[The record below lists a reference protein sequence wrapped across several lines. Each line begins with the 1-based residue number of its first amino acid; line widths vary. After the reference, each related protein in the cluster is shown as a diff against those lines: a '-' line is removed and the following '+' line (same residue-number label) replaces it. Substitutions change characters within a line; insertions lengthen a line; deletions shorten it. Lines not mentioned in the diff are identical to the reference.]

1 MMARPKESASALI
14 TQLPPVRGRLTE
26 NAPIGRQTWFG
37 VGGSAEVM
45 FRPADAED
53 LAAFLAL
60 LPAGIPMTVIG
71 VGSNLL
77 VRDGGIAGVTVRL
90 GRSFASIDIKQDE
103 VRVGAGALDRIV
115 AFAAAKAGLAGL
127 EFLSGIPGTIGGS
140 LRMNAGAYGS
150 EVRDVLVSATGLDET
165 GRRHTIDC
173 DGMQLSY
180 RHCGVDPCWIFIEA
194 RLRGAANNRDVITRR
209 LAEIRASREA
219 TQPVRART
227 GGSTF
232 RNPPGEAAWRLI
244 DAAGCR
250 GLVRG
255 GAMVSEKHANFLINT
270 GTATAADL
278 EGLGEEVRRRV
289 YEVRGIL
296 LEWEIRRI
304 GIPVP
309 GIDPNVEHGRDLSHT
324 AARPAPPRI
333 LPGAGD
339 GHSSRRL
346 GRIANLRDFHCF
358 SVVTAAAIR

>member
-14 TQLPPVRGRLTE
+14 AQLPPVRGRLTE

-53 LAAFLAL
+53 LASFLAL
-60 LPAGIPMTVIG
+60 LPEGIPVTVIG

-90 GRSFASIDIKQDE
+90 GRGFASIDIKHDE

-140 LRMNAGAYGS
+140 LRMNAGAYGC
-150 EVRDVLVSATGLDET
+150 EVRDVLVSATTLDKT
-165 GRRHTIDC
+165 GRNHTIDC

-194 RLRGAANNRDVITRR
+194 RLRGAAGDRDMITRR

-219 TQPVRART
+219 AQPVRART

-232 RNPPGEAAWRLI
+232 TNPPGEAAWRLI

-250 GLVRG
+250 GLLRG
-255 GAMVSEKHANFLINT
+255 GAMVSQKHANFLINT
-270 GTATAADL
+270 GSATAADL

-289 YEVRGIL
+289 YEARGIL
-296 LEWEIRRI
+296 LEWEICRI

-309 GIDPNVEHGRDLSHT
+309 GIDPIVEHHWDLPH
-324 AARPAPPRI
+324 AAPRAAPTSPSAGSERRYRLPPIRPYFR
-333 LPGAGD
+333 
-339 GHSSRRL
+339 S
-346 GRIANLRDFHCF
+346 ANFDCF
-358 SVVTAAAIR
+358 SVVTAASIR